1 MIDAHKNIEFQTD
14 MIWTHQ
20 NKIIRNFK
28 KRGGFVV
35 AVLPDIRSAAKGA
48 KRYKLLP
55 IGETTPI
62 IVEERFLK
70 AAKKKK

>member
-1 MIDAHKNIEFQTD
+1 
-14 MIWTHQ
+14 MIWAHQ
-20 NKIIRNFK
+20 NKVIHNFK
-28 KRGGFVV
+28 KRGAFVIGIMPEI
-35 AVLPDIRSAAKGA
+35 LSAAKGA

-70 AAKKKK
+70 AGKKSK

>member
-1 MIDAHKNIEFQTD
+1 MPEIQ
-14 MIWTHQ
+14 
-20 NKIIRNFK
+20 
-28 KRGGFVV
+28 
-35 AVLPDIRSAAKGA
+35 SAAKGA

-70 AAKKKK
+70 VGKKSK